1 MGDPGSRYSKEFK
14 DEAVAQ
20 VVDRGY
26 AVREVAKRIGVSEHS
41 LYRWVRGAR
50 KDAEESNGSEDLVAE
65 NTRLKRELKRVEQER
80 DILRKAAAYFAKQS
94 ERGTPS

>member
-20 VVDRGY
+20 VIDRGY

-41 LYRWVRGAR
+41 LYRWVRRAR
-50 KDAEESNGSEDLVAE
+50 KHAEESAGSEDMAAE
-65 NTRLKRELKRVEQER
+65 NARLKLELKRVEQER
-80 DILRKAAAYFAKQS
+80 DILRKAAAYFANQS
-94 ERGTPS
+94 EQGTPS

>member
-1 MGDPGSRYSKEFK
+1 MGDPGSRYSKEFT

-20 VVDRGY
+20 VIDRGY

-41 LYRWVRGAR
+41 LYRWVRRAR
-50 KDAEESNGSEDLVAE
+50 KDVEESGGSEDLLAE
-65 NTRLKRELKRVEQER
+65 NARLKRELKRVQQER
-80 DILRKAAAYFAKQS
+80 DILRKAAVYFANQS